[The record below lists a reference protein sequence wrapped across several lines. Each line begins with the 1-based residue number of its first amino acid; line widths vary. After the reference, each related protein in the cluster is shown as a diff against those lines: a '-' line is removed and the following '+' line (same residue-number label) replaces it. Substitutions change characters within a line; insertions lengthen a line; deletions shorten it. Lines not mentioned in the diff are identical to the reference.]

1 MMKAFLLLVL
11 LVTPA
16 IAADADL
23 ARAAVAG
30 LDVPA
35 LKDELSRAGQDQ
47 AEVEAI
53 ATSLTALQSG
63 AAAAPETAN
72 RESIAALGRELK
84 RRNVPE
90 RLIHPLL
97 WKIQDRRF
105 PRVDPA
111 PLYAQLRAMSLDPSA
126 IQRMADG
133 KIRIYAKERT
143 DVAEA
148 QYEFISNS
156 LYLPPDYLE
165 PNAHPPRL
173 KAQLSISEL
182 NTVIHELDH
191 AEKDLL
197 TDDTEAYNKSIWGAM
212 LGGVRKVAF
221 PAASAGILGLAIS
234 AIPHVAKIAPVV
246 GLSVMGALI
255 VGGAVYGA
263 YQWYKDRSKNPRDER
278 QTRALAALSGIA
290 DVIRRD
296 PKQKHLGV
304 TEARSKAWEVSG
316 YYMGD
321 AMTDIHEQVD
331 AIKLEQ
337 HRRIR
342 AAKTPEEV
350 QAILAQMTISETLAN
365 RRFGDSSRGGD
376 AWFRVKPVEFDYKA
390 HPELFYQLY
399 GNSLGLNP
407 PRDNR
412 ELVARINAD
421 PTLFPQLHQYVQM
434 HADRRLKE
442 LGAAPDRSSPNFSD
456 VPVAR

>member
-11 LVTPA
+11 L
-16 IAADADL
+16 AAPLAAGDADL

-30 LDVPA
+30 LDVAA
-35 LKDELSRAGQDQ
+35 LKAELTQAGQPA

-53 ATSLTALQSG
+53 ASSLTALQSG
-63 AAAAPETAN
+63 DAQVAAGPT
-72 RESIAALGRELK
+72 RESIAALGRELS
-84 RRNVPE
+84 RRKVPE
-90 RLIHPLL
+90 RAIHPLL

-105 PRVDPA
+105 PRVDPT
-111 PLYAQLRAMSLDPSA
+111 PLYAQLKAMSLDPAA

-173 KAQLSISEL
+173 KSQLTITEL

-197 TDDTEAYNKSIWGAM
+197 TDDTEAYDKSLLGAM
-212 LGGVRKVAF
+212 VGGIRKVAF
-221 PAASAGILGLAIS
+221 PAVGAGFLGLALS
-234 AIPHVAKIAPVV
+234 AIPHIAKIAPVV
-246 GLSVMGALI
+246 GLSVMGALV
-255 VGGAVYGA
+255 VGGAAYGA
-263 YQWYKDRSKNPRDER
+263 YQWYKARDKNPRDER
-278 QTRALAALSGIA
+278 QTQALAAVSGIA

-321 AMTDIHEQVD
+321 AMTDINEQID
-331 AIKLEQ
+331 SIKLEQ
-337 HRRIR
+337 HRKIR
-342 AAKTPEEV
+342 QAKTPEEV
-350 QAILAQMTISETLAN
+350 EAIVANLQISDALAN
-365 RRFGDSSRGGD
+365 RRFGDSARGGD
-376 AWFRVKPVEFDYKA
+376 AWFRVKPVEFDYKS

-399 GNSLGLNP
+399 GNSLGLQP

-421 PTLFPQLHQYVQM
+421 PTLFPQLRTYIRM

-442 LGAAPDRSSPNFSD
+442 LAPPDRATPNFTD
-456 VPVAR
+456 VPVTR